1 MHISIFVE
9 ILKPLVKILLKIMK
23 NQLLNKFLCNN
34 CTLYES
40 TNSVFVKR
48 KINWEIALMVNF
60 PSYISQW
67 HANVL
72 CISYMAQEANIWL
85 TQTMSR
91 YSHYWPGHL
100 QYSHCYTE
108 VVMWATGAQK
118 GVRDREKR
126 KRERQATVLAFIV
139 PFSRPPIQYNSI

>member
-1 MHISIFVE
+1 
-9 ILKPLVKILLKIMK
+9 
-23 NQLLNKFLCNN
+23 
-34 CTLYES
+34 
-40 TNSVFVKR
+40 
-48 KINWEIALMVNF
+48 MVNF
-60 PSYISQW
+60 PGYVSQW

-91 YSHYWPGHL
+91 YSHYWPDHL

-118 GVRDREKR
+118 GGEG
-126 KRERQATVLAFIV
+126 
-139 PFSRPPIQYNSI
+139 